1 MLGKFLAIV
10 TNTFTE
16 TLRQPVFGV
25 ILAIAVGLLALTPSL
40 IMFTLD
46 DDNLLLKDIGLST
59 LLVAGLII
67 GIFTS
72 ASVVSDEIEN
82 KTTLTVI
89 SKTVSRPLFIVG
101 KFVGIAAAVILSQ
114 YLLSIVLMMTVRH
127 GVIYAARIK
136 HDMVVII
143 LGIAAA
149 ALTFILGL
157 LGNYFYRWRFS
168 SFAILLA
175 TIFGT
180 LALGI
185 LVFLDPTWSYSL
197 QKDNLPWELLP
208 PIALIV
214 LAILILT
221 AISMVTAT
229 RFNLSISLFICVIVF
244 ILGIMLEHWLGPGTR
259 SPDNYWDYWAW
270 IPLTVFPS
278 ISFFVVTN
286 AIYEKSIIPVSYIA
300 QSAIYAFF
308 YVTACLLFAIAMF
321 QRREIG

>member
-1 MLGKFLAIV
+1 MIEKFFAIV

-25 ILAIAVGLLALTPSL
+25 ILAVSIGLLALTPSL

-46 DDNLLLKDIGLST
+46 DDNLLLKDVGLST

-67 GIFTS
+67 GVFTS

-82 KTTLTVI
+82 KTTLTII

-101 KFVGIAAAVILSQ
+101 KFFGIAAAVILSQ
-114 YLLSIVLMMTVRH
+114 YILSIVLMMTVRH
-127 GVIYAARIK
+127 GIIFASRIK
-136 HDMVVII
+136 HDMVVIV

-149 ALTFILGL
+149 ALSFFLGL

-168 SFAILLA
+168 SVAILCA

-180 LALGI
+180 I
-185 LVFLDPTWSYSL
+185 LMIILIFLDPTWTYSPHSE
-197 QKDNLPWELLP
+197 NLPWELLS

-214 LAILILT
+214 LAVLTLT
-221 AISMVTAT
+221 AIAMLTAT
-229 RFNLSISLFICVIVF
+229 RFNLSMSLFICLIVF
-244 ILGIMLEHWLGPGTR
+244 ILGIMLEHWLGPVSRNPET
-259 SPDNYWDYWAW
+259 YWDYLAW
-270 IPLTVFPS
+270 IPLTVIPS
-278 ISFFVVTN
+278 ISYFVVTN
-286 AIYEKSIIPVSYIA
+286 AIYQESPIPIYYLA
-300 QSAIYAFF
+300 QSAIYACF
-308 YVTACLLFAIAMF
+308 YVTACLLFAIALF

>member
-1 MLGKFLAIV
+1 MLEKFFAV
-10 TNTFTE
+10 ASNTFTE

-25 ILAIAVGLLALTPSL
+25 ILAISVGLLALTPSL

-67 GIFTS
+67 GVFTS

-101 KFVGIAAAVILSQ
+101 KFFGIAAAVILSQ
-114 YLLSIVLMMTVRH
+114 YILSIVLMMIVRH
-127 GVIYAARIK
+127 GVIYAVRVK
-136 HDMVVII
+136 HDMVVIV
-143 LGIAAA
+143 LGIAAL

-168 SFAILLA
+168 SFAIFLAAIFATLILILLS
-175 TIFGT
+175 
-180 LALGI
+180 
-185 LVFLDPTWSYSL
+185 FLDPTWSYGPL
-197 QKDNLPWELLP
+197 KDNLPWELLP
-208 PIALIV
+208 PITLIV
-214 LAILILT
+214 LAIIILT
-221 AISMVTAT
+221 AVSMVAAT
-229 RFNLSISLFICVIVF
+229 RFNLTMSLFICVMIF
-244 ILGIMLEHWLGPGTR
+244 ILGIMLENWLGPGSR
-259 SPDNYWDYWAW
+259 NPNSFWDYLAW
-270 IPLTVFPS
+270 IPLTIIPS

-286 AIYEKSIIPVSYIA
+286 VIYEESIIPLSYIA
-300 QSAIYAFF
+300 QSALYACF
-308 YVTACLLFAIAMF
+308 YVTACLMFAIAMF

>member
-1 MLGKFLAIV
+1 MLGKFFAIV

-25 ILAIAVGLLALTPSL
+25 ILAISVGLLALTPAL

-101 KFVGIAAAVILSQ
+101 KFAGIAAAVILSQ
-114 YLLSIVLMMTVRH
+114 YILTIVLMMTVRH
-127 GVIYAARIK
+127 GVIYASRVK

-143 LGIAAA
+143 LGVAAL

-180 LALGI
+180 FVMAI
-185 LVFLDPTWSYSL
+185 LVFLDPTWSYSPP
-197 QKDNLPWELLP
+197 KDNLPWELLP
-208 PIALIV
+208 PVVLIV
-214 LAILILT
+214 LAVLILT
-221 AISMVTAT
+221 AVSMVTAT
-229 RFNLSISLFICVIVF
+229 RFNLSMSLFICVLFF
-244 ILGIMLEHWLGPGTR
+244 ILGIMLEHWLGPVARDPET
-259 SPDNYWDYWAW
+259 YWDYLAW
-270 IPLTVFPS
+270 IPLTVIPS

-286 AIYEKSIIPVSYIA
+286 VIYQDLPIPSNYIA

-308 YVTACLLFAIAMF
+308 YVTACLMFAVAMF

>member
-1 MLGKFLAIV
+1 MLGKFLAVV

-25 ILAIAVGLLALTPSL
+25 ILAISIGLLALTPSL

-67 GIFTS
+67 GVFTS
-72 ASVVSDEIEN
+72 ASVISDEIEN

-101 KFVGIAAAVILSQ
+101 KFFGIAAAVILSQ
-114 YLLSIVLMMTVRH
+114 YILSIVLMMSVRH

-136 HDMVVII
+136 HDQVVIV

-149 ALTFILGL
+149 ATTFALGL

-168 SFAILLA
+168 SFAILIA
-175 TIFGT
+175 TICAT
-180 LALGI
+180 LLLAI
-185 LVFLDPTWSYSL
+185 LSFLDPTWSYSNP
-197 QKDNLPWELLP
+197 KENLPWELLP

-214 LAILILT
+214 LAVLTLT
-221 AISMVTAT
+221 AVAMVTAT
-229 RFNLSISLFICVIVF
+229 RFNLSMSLFICLLFF
-244 ILGIMLEHWLGPGTR
+244 IAGIMLENLLGPTSR
-259 SPDNYWDYWAW
+259 DPNSFWEYLVW
-270 IPLTVFPS
+270 IPLTIIPS

-286 AIYEKSIIPVSYIA
+286 VIYQDSIVPMAYIAHTAIYSC
-300 QSAIYAFF
+300 F

>member
-25 ILAIAVGLLALTPSL
+25 ILAISVGLLALTPSL
-40 IMFTLD
+40 IMFSLD

-67 GIFTS
+67 GVFTS

-114 YLLSIVLMMTVRH
+114 YILTIVLMMTVRH
-127 GVIYAARIK
+127 GVIFASRIK

-168 SFAILLA
+168 SFAIFLA

-180 LALGI
+180 LVMAI
-185 LVFLDPTWSYSL
+185 LIFLDPTWSYNP
-197 QKDNLPWELLP
+197 QKENLPWELLP
-208 PIALIV
+208 PVVLIV
-214 LAILILT
+214 LAVLILT

-229 RFNLSISLFICVIVF
+229 RFNLTMSLFICLIVF
-244 ILGIMLEHWLGPGTR
+244 ILGIMLEHWLGPVARDPET
-259 SPDNYWDYWAW
+259 NWDYLAW
-270 IPLTVFPS
+270 IPLTVIPS

-286 AIYEKSIIPVSYIA
+286 VIYQESIIPITYIA
-300 QSAIYAFF
+300 HSAIYAFF